1 MDWVEVGKVWK
12 NEGAR
17 PTRRAQVHGSAER
30 GSSGMD
36 TFRKGQTPGEDTC
49 DPQGQKPST

>member
-49 DPQGQKPST
+49 DPQG